1 MISRKSQ
8 KEVQPEILVAE
19 DSPTQAELLR
29 FLLEENGYA
38 VTVTSNG
45 KQALEAARR
54 RKPMLVISDVVMP
67 EMDGYTLCRA
77 IKSDRNLRDVP
88 VMIVTSLSSIQDIAM
103 GLDCGVDNFIRKPY
117 DHDTLISRIDYILSN
132 RKLRKAMK
140 LQMGLEIFLAGKK
153 YYINSEREQILDL
166 LVSSYEEAL
175 QLNGAL
181 QHSEREVRTLNA
193 DLESRAGELEAANR
207 ELEEF
212 SHSVSH
218 DLRGPLRH
226 IDAYSTMLEEEYGD
240 RLEGE
245 GSEYL
250 QRLRDAA
257 KRMSQLIDDL
267 LHLSRVTKVE
277 MRREEADLTSLAHE
291 VVFDLRSSQPERRVS
306 VYIEPGMRALCDPRL
321 IRIALENLLGNAWKF
336 TGRCDDAVIE
346 FGVTEHDGVP
356 TYFVRDNGAGFDM
369 AYADSL
375 FSPFKRLHSDS
386 EFPGTGVGLAT
397 VQRIVHRHGG
407 RLFAQAEV
415 GKGAEFHFTL
425 EPGPVAGHRDQQI
438 LRHRESVP
446 VI

>member
-1 MISRKSQ
+1 MISRRSQ
-8 KEVQPEILVAE
+8 KEAQPEILIAE
-19 DSPTQAELLR
+19 DSPTQAELLQ
-29 FLLEENGYA
+29 FLLQENGYA

-54 RKPMLVISDVVMP
+54 RKPTLVISDVVMP
-67 EMDGYTLCRA
+67 EMDGYALCRA
-77 IKSDRNLRDVP
+77 IKADRNLKDVP
-88 VMIVTSLSSIQDIAM
+88 VMIVTSLSGIQDIAL

-117 DHDTLISRIDYILSN
+117 DHDALISRIDYILSN
-132 RKLRKAMK
+132 RKLRKSMK
-140 LQMGLEIFLAGKK
+140 LQMGLEIYLAGKK

-175 QLNGAL
+175 QLNGSL
-181 QHSEREVRTLNA
+181 QHREREVRALNA
-193 DLESRAGELEAANR
+193 DLESRAGELEATNR

-226 IDAYSTMLEEEYGD
+226 INAYSTMLEEEYGD

-245 GSEYL
+245 GKEYL
-250 QRLRDAA
+250 RRLQDAA

-267 LHLSRVTKVE
+267 LHLSRVTKAE
-277 MRREEADLTSLAHE
+277 MRREEADLTALAHKI
-291 VVFDLRSSQPERRVS
+291 VFGLQSSQPDRRVS
-306 VYIEPGMRALCDPRL
+306 VHVEPGMRASCDPRL

-336 TGRCDDAVIE
+336 TGKRDDPEIE
-346 FGVTEHDGVP
+346 FGMTERDGVP

-369 AYADSL
+369 AYADNL

-386 EFPGTGVGLAT
+386 DFPGTGIGLAT

-407 RLFAQAEV
+407 RLFAQAAV
-415 GKGAEFHFTL
+415 GKGAEFSFTL
-425 EPGPVAGHRDQQI
+425 EPGSVAGRGDQQM
-438 LRHRESVP
+438 LSPRETVP
-446 VI
+446 MT

>member
-1 MISRKSQ
+1 MISRRSQ

-29 FLLEENGYA
+29 LLLQENGYA
-38 VTVTSNG
+38 VTVTGNG

-67 EMDGYTLCRA
+67 EMDGYALCRA
-77 IKSDRNLRDVP
+77 IKSDRNLQDVP
-88 VMIVTSLSSIQDIAM
+88 VMIVTSLSGIQDIAL
-103 GLDCGVDNFIRKPY
+103 GLDSGVDNFIRKPY
-117 DHDTLISRIDYILSN
+117 DHDALISRIDYILSN

-140 LQMGLEIFLAGKK
+140 LQMGLEIYLAGKK

-181 QHSEREVRTLNA
+181 QHSEREVRALNA
-193 DLESRAGELEAANR
+193 DLELRAGELEASNR

-226 IDAYSTMLEEEYGD
+226 IDAYGTMLEEEYGD

-245 GSEYL
+245 GREYL

-267 LHLSRVTKVE
+267 LHLSRVTRVE
-277 MRREEADLTSLAHE
+277 MRREEADLTALAHE
-291 VVFDLRSSQPERRVS
+291 VVSDLRSSQPDRRVS
-306 VYIEPGMRALCDPRL
+306 VHIEPGMRALCDPRL
-321 IRIALENLLGNAWKF
+321 IRVALENLLGNAWKF
-336 TGRCDDAVIE
+336 TGKRHDPEIE
-346 FGVTEHDGVP
+346 FGMTEHDGVP
-356 TYFVRDNGAGFDM
+356 AYFVRDNGAGFDM
-369 AYADSL
+369 AYAGSL
-375 FSPFKRLHSDS
+375 FSPFKRLHSDN

-407 RLFAQAEV
+407 RLFADAEV

-425 EPGPVAGHRDQQI
+425 EPGPVGAHGDQQT
-438 LRHRESVP
+438 LSHRESVP